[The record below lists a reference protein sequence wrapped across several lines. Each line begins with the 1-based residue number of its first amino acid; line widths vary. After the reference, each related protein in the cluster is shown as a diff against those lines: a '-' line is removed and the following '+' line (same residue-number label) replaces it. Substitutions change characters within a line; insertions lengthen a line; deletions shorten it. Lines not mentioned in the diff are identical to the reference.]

1 MASSRKNGR
10 VAAGDREIPVR
21 GGRAWGAALRAWDG
35 RLEEGAARE
44 AAELFRE
51 ITEREESADAWAWCA
66 RSRFFLG
73 DYAESSR
80 EKKRWFEEGHRLG
93 REGVAREE
101 RHVGACFWTAAC
113 VAKYVEA
120 TSLLRAPV
128 HAPEIVRLLKRVA
141 EEDIMYAHGGLARF
155 IGLLHARQPG
165 MTERLIK
172 LAMPGVWPDI
182 VLEGLRYFV
191 EQGPPFVLNL
201 QVLGEVAFHANRDR
215 ATVREMLRRLDH
227 LDLDANPTVA
237 PENHLD
243 LPRARQRLKAL
254 L

>member
-10 VAAGDREIPVR
+10 VAAADREIPVR
-21 GGRAWGAALRAWDG
+21 GGRAWSAALRAWDQ

-44 AAELFRE
+44 AAELFRDLA
-51 ITEREESADAWAWCA
+51 EREESADAWAWCA

-80 EKKRWFEEGHRLG
+80 EKKRWFEEGLRLG

-101 RHVGACFWTAAC
+101 RHLGACFWTAAC

-141 EEDIMYAHGGLARF
+141 EEDMMYAHGGPARF
-155 IGLLHARQPG
+155 VGLLHARKPA

-172 LAMPGVWPDI
+172 LAMPGVWPDV
-182 VLEGLRYFV
+182 VLEILRHFV
-191 EQGPPFVLNL
+191 EQGPPFVLNV
-201 QVLGEVAFHANRDR
+201 QVLGEVAFHVNRDR
-215 ATVREMLRRLDH
+215 ATVREMLRRLDV
-227 LDLDANPTVA
+227 LDLDAYPATA